1 MTVINILP
9 TMLYLTLNA
18 GLAWDII
25 RSIQNPFETN
35 LDRFNKLAYIIPIF
49 TAIFFIVSYI
59 IMLKRTP
66 EFSCGD

>member
-1 MTVINILP
+1 MTVINTLP
-9 TMLYLTLNA
+9 TVLLLSLNA

-35 LDRFNKLAYIIPIF
+35 LERFNKLAYIIPIF
-49 TAIFFIVSYI
+49 SVVILIVWYI
-59 IMLKRTP
+59 VLLNNSP